1 VITQWVNSRIKVLK
15 TLSLTGAR
23 IMKSLQQSAGIV
35 LLMAAVAT
43 GAAAQGA
50 RARGNPLVGPA
61 ATQTV
66 PSPAREEQNVS
77 ITREQLHRVLSQYP
91 PSLERVLQ
99 LDPSLL
105 QNPEYLGPYPVLAEY
120 LSQHPEI
127 AHNPAYFLGVGEPYI
142 DRENSFTETYR
153 LWRDVSQGL
162 AIFLSILT
170 AVMLFAWLVRTLI
183 DYRRWHRL
191 SKIQTDVH
199 TKLLDRFNSNED
211 LLAYIQSP
219 SGKRF
224 LESAPI
230 PVDIGPRSINAPIG
244 RIMWSVQTG
253 LVLAFAGIG
262 LYFAFSQLSTEK
274 IAEPFFVVSVL
285 AVALGLGF
293 IASAGVSYALS
304 QRLGLFVDP
313 SVRATNRNTE
323 TST

>member
-1 VITQWVNSRIKVLK
+1 VITRRLDSRIKVLN
-15 TLSLTGAR
+15 TLSQTGAS
-23 IMKSLQQSAGIV
+23 IMKSLQQSAGVI
-35 LLMAAVAT
+35 LLMTAVAA
-43 GAAAQGA
+43 GAAGQGA
-50 RARGNPLVGPA
+50 RSRGSI
-61 ATQTV
+61 
-66 PSPAREEQNVS
+66 SPAPVQAAPSQPVDEQNAR
-77 ITREQLHRVLSQYP
+77 ITREQLQRVLSQYP
-91 PSLERVLQ
+91 PSLEKVLQ

-105 QNPEYLGPYPVLAEY
+105 HDPEYLAPYPALAQH

-127 AHNPAYFLGVGEPYI
+127 GHNPAYFLGVGEPWL
-142 DRENSFTETYR
+142 DRENSLTETYR
-153 LWRDVSQGL
+153 LWRDVSEGI

-304 QRLGLFVDP
+304 QRLGLFADP
-313 SVRATNRNTE
+313 SIRGTNRNTE

>member
-1 VITQWVNSRIKVLK
+1 
-15 TLSLTGAR
+15 
-23 IMKSLQQSAGIV
+23 MKLLQQSAGIV
-35 LLMAAVAT
+35 VLMVAVAT

-50 RARGNPLVGPA
+50 RARGSSGPA
-61 ATQTV
+61 PVQTT
-66 PSPAREEQNVS
+66 PSQPQDERNAPEVRQ
-77 ITREQLHRVLSQYP
+77 QLQQILSQYP
-91 PSLERVLQ
+91 PSLENVLQ

-105 QNPEYLGPYPVLAEY
+105 QNPEYVAPYPTLAQY

-127 AHNPAYFLGVGEPYI
+127 AHNPAYFIGVGDPWTN
-142 DRENSFTETYR
+142 RESSLSENYR
-153 LWRDVSQGL
+153 LWRDISQGI
-162 AIFLSILT
+162 AIFLAVFT

-199 TKLLDRFNSNED
+199 TKILDRFSSNED

-230 PVDIGPRSINAPIG
+230 PVDLGPRSISAPIG

-293 IASAGVSYALS
+293 IASAGVSYFLS
-304 QRLGLFVDP
+304 QRLGLFADP
-313 SVRATNRNTE
+313 SARATNQNTE
-323 TST
+323 AST

>member
-1 VITQWVNSRIKVLK
+1 
-15 TLSLTGAR
+15 
-23 IMKSLQQSAGIV
+23 MKSLQQSAGIV
-35 LLMAAVAT
+35 VLIMAVAN

-50 RARGNPLVGPA
+50 RARGNSGPA
-61 ATQTV
+61 PVQTAPGQPV
-66 PSPAREEQNVS
+66 DERNAGE
-77 ITREQLHRVLSQYP
+77 IKEQLQRTLSQYP

-99 LDPSLL
+99 LDPTLL
-105 QNPEYLGPYPVLAEY
+105 QNPEYLAPYPALAQY
-120 LSQHPEI
+120 LSQHPEV
-127 AHNPAYFLGVGEPYI
+127 AHNPAYFLGVADPWQN
-142 DRENSFTETYR
+142 RENSMSETYR
-153 LWRDVSQGL
+153 LWRDVSEGI
-162 AIFLSILT
+162 AIFLSIFT

-191 SKIQTDVH
+191 SRIQTEVH
-199 TKLLDRFNSNED
+199 TKLLDRFSSNED

-224 LESAPI
+224 LDSAPI
-230 PVDIGPRSINAPIG
+230 PVDLGPRSVSAPVG

-253 LVLAFAGIG
+253 LVLVFAGIG
-262 LYFAFSQLSTEK
+262 LYFAFAQLSTEK

>member
-1 VITQWVNSRIKVLK
+1 
-15 TLSLTGAR
+15 
-23 IMKSLQQSAGIV
+23 MKSLQQSAGIAV
-35 LLMAAVAT
+35 LIMAVAT

-50 RARGNPLVGPA
+50 RARGSSGPA
-61 ATQTV
+61 PVQTA
-66 PSPAREEQNVS
+66 PSQPQERNAGEVRQ
-77 ITREQLHRVLSQYP
+77 QLQQILSQYP
-91 PSLERVLQ
+91 PSLEAVLQ

-105 QNPEYLGPYPVLAEY
+105 QNPEYVAPYPTLAQY

-127 AHNPAYFLGVGEPYI
+127 AHNPAYFIGVGDPWRN
-142 DRENSFTETYR
+142 RESSLSENYR
-153 LWRDVSQGL
+153 LWRDISQGIAVFL
-162 AIFLSILT
+162 AVLT

-183 DYRRWHRL
+183 DYRRWHRM
-191 SKIQTDVH
+191 SKVQTDVH
-199 TKLLDRFNSNED
+199 TKLLDRFSSNED

-230 PVDIGPRSINAPIG
+230 PVDLGPRSISAPIG

-285 AVALGLGF
+285 AMALGLGF

-304 QRLGLFVDP
+304 QRLGLFTDP
-313 SVRATNRNTE
+313 SVQATNRNTE

>member
-1 VITQWVNSRIKVLK
+1 
-15 TLSLTGAR
+15 
-23 IMKSLQQSAGIV
+23 MKSLQQSTGIV
-35 LLMAAVAT
+35 LLMAAMAT
-43 GAAAQGA
+43 AAAAQGA

-61 ATQTV
+61 PTQTV
-66 PSPAREEQNVS
+66 PSQAREAQNVS

-99 LDPSLL
+99 LDPALL
-105 QNPEYLGPYPVLAEY
+105 QNPEYLGPYPALAEY
-120 LSQHPEI
+120 LAQHPEV
-127 AHNPAYFLGVGEPYI
+127 AHNPAYFLGVGELYI

-153 LWRDVSQGL
+153 LWRDVSQGI

-211 LLAYIQSP
+211 LLAYMQSP
-219 SGKRF
+219 SGQRF

-230 PVDIGPRSINAPIG
+230 PVDMGPRSINAPIG

-262 LYFAFSQLSTEK
+262 LYFAFSELSTEK

-285 AVALGLGF
+285 AIALGLGF

-304 QRLGLFVDP
+304 QRLGLFADP